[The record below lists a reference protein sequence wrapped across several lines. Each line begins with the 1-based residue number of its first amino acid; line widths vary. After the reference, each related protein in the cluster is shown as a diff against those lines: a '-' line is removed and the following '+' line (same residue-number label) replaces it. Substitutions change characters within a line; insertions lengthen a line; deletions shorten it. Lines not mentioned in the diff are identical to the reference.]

1 MLLIGEEAQ
10 NPRRTIPLAICL
22 CLFIVFI
29 AYSSMAAVL
38 TLIWPYY
45 LQNPDTPIPYAFEEL
60 GWPVAR
66 WVVSIGTLF
75 GLSTRYESSSLF
87 CSSSLPSSL
96 PPLTVTNSFVN
107 FCPFY
112 LFSLVG
118 ALFPLPRIV
127 YAMAEDGLLFK
138 SLARINYRTLTPVV
152 ASIASGTF
160 AAVFAC
166 LFNLQDLVD
175 LMALATLFAFALVAA
190 CIIILR
196 YQPEENMS
204 TASESGEVAGLL
216 AGVAQNQIRYN
227 DTSNTENAAQLFT
240 QRVPSATSGRLV
252 TWLTVLFGKALI
264 NDCISPRRDKLGL

>member
-1 MLLIGEEAQ
+1 
-10 NPRRTIPLAICL
+10 
-22 CLFIVFI
+22 
-29 AYSSMAAVL
+29 MAAVL

-45 LQNPDTPIPYAFEEL
+45 LQDSDTPIPYAFEHL

-75 GLSTRYESSSLF
+75 GLSTRFGLDFLF
-87 CSSSLPSSL
+87 PEFCLPSV
-96 PPLTVTNSFVN
+96 TVTNFFLFSSF
-107 FCPFY
+107 F
-112 LFSLVG
+112 LFLFFLSLVG

-152 ASIASGTF
+152 ASVASGTF

-204 TASESGEVAGLL
+204 TASESGEVTGLL
-216 AGVAQNQIRYN
+216 AGVAQNQIYA
-227 DTSNTENAAQLFT
+227 STESQTTIRQLFT
-240 QRVPSATSGRLV
+240 ARVPSAASGQVV
-252 TWLTVLFGKALI
+252 TWLTVLFGKRGA
-264 NDCISPRRDKLGL
+264 KL

>member
-1 MLLIGEEAQ
+1 
-10 NPRRTIPLAICL
+10 
-22 CLFIVFI
+22 
-29 AYSSMAAVL
+29 
-38 TLIWPYY
+38 
-45 LQNPDTPIPYAFEEL
+45 
-60 GWPVAR
+60 
-66 WVVSIGTLF
+66 
-75 GLSTRYESSSLF
+75 
-87 CSSSLPSSL
+87 
-96 PPLTVTNSFVN
+96 
-107 FCPFY
+107 
-112 LFSLVG
+112 VG

-166 LFNLQDLVD
+166 LSNLQDLVD